1 MGGKRRIVA
10 TAMLHMQHQRQIQHL
25 GLQIRKMP
33 VRTEHHEK
41 VLRHG
46 QILVGMM
53 DVKAA
58 VLAVVVI
65 GVIAVDS
72 HQRQRADENQRL
84 PEHIVKTG
92 VQRFGVIGRQ
102 RQYATGQGVHYIAA
116 GGLHNHVPGEI
127 LGQRAALG
135 QCIGEFPQ
143 LCLIGQ
149 TAEQQ

>member
-1 MGGKRRIVA
+1 MGGKRRVVA
-10 TAMLHMQHQRQIQHL
+10 AAMLHMQHQRQIQHL

-72 HQRQRADENQRL
+72 HQRQRANENQ
-84 PEHIVKTG
+84 
-92 VQRFGVIGRQ
+92 
-102 RQYATGQGVHYIAA
+102 
-116 GGLHNHVPGEI
+116 
-127 LGQRAALG
+127 
-135 QCIGEFPQ
+135 
-143 LCLIGQ
+143 
-149 TAEQQ
+149 